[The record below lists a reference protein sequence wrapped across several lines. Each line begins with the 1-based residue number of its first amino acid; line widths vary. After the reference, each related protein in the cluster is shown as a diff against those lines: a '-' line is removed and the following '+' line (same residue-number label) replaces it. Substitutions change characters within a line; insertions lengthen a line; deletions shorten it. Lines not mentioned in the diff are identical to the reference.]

1 MLYGSTNWKF
11 RPKNKI
17 SIGDNF
23 IYGDKAD
30 FFCVELKMVLGKQV
44 AGMINK
50 VA

>member
-11 RPKNKI
+11 RPKNKN

-30 FFCVELKMVLGKQV
+30 FFCVELKTVLGKQV